1 MPMENIH
8 DVQVTQT
15 ARFTL
20 QGKVVPAVVVR
31 YFVGDHGPFEDQYD
45 EDKATPDA
53 IQAGYRKRVEM
64 LAAAGVTLPHPPGP
78 GY

>member
-1 MPMENIH
+1 MENIH
-8 DVQVTQT
+8 DVSITQT

-31 YFVGDHGPFEDQYD
+31 YFVGDHGPFQDQYD
-45 EDKATPDA
+45 EDKATPEA
-53 IQAGYRKRVEM
+53 IKDGYRKRVQQI
-64 LAAAGVTLPHPPGP
+64 AAAGGDLPHPPGP

>member
-8 DVQVTQT
+8 DVTVTQT

-31 YFVGDHGPFEDQYD
+31 YFVADHGPFEDQYD
-45 EDKATPDA
+45 EADVKANPQ
-53 IQAGYRKRVEM
+53 IIPEGYKHRIAM
-64 LAAAGVTLPHPPGP
+64 LAAAGVTLPTGA

>member
-1 MPMENIH
+1 MPDENIH
-8 DVQVTQT
+8 DVTITQT

-45 EDKATPDA
+45 EDKATPEA
-53 IQAGYRKRVEM
+53 IKQGYRNRV
-64 LAAAGVTLPHPPGP
+64 LQIHAAGGALPYPPGL